1 MSDKDKNDK
10 PEQLDNSSQEDAS
23 QEDFNEVEASRE
35 PNAESISA
43 SPSILRPINTPRRD
57 VSNAPSIVLS
67 LPVTE
72 MDNVPEETPEQRQRR
87 RMRFLELR
95 REHYNYM
102 HHSEQCNMSET
113 DDEDHSANQPKT
125 QEQNKPQ

>member
-10 PEQLDNSSQEDAS
+10 PEQLDNSSQED
-23 QEDFNEVEASRE
+23 FNEVEASQTLLE

-72 MDNVPEETPEQRQRR
+72 WITCPKKPRSSGN
-87 RMRFLELR
+87 
-95 REHYNYM
+95 
-102 HHSEQCNMSET
+102 
-113 DDEDHSANQPKT
+113 EDG
-125 QEQNKPQ
+125 

>member
-10 PEQLDNSSQEDAS
+10 PEQLDNSSQEDELEAS
-23 QEDFNEVEASRE
+23 QTLLE